1 MMSAKPLRVTFI
13 LFFFLQL
20 QFGLMLLHAQCAEE
34 PVLHQVQT
42 GQSYLDIA
50 VYYGSEEFAELLADF
65 NNYSGGI
72 TDALESG
79 SIIRIP
85 AGIATFKN
93 SSRSLSEVKKSPHC
107 TESGS
112 LLQNPE
118 EREFLEALPDSTAEG
133 SENEFLEKFREAF
146 DTIVESEADT
156 IDEQRLQQAEE
167 QILLEID
174 GLVMDETRSKIGKDF
189 YDVFYQRWEAPE
201 SASNF
206 TIRISERPTPT
217 LGSFV
222 SVRVNDNLTFQY
234 RLQPRYDII
243 ETAAIYAVRMTR
255 QYLANNQQNYRIY

>member
-1 MMSAKPLRVTFI
+1 MILAKLLRVTLI
-13 LFFFLQL
+13 FFLFVPL
-20 QFGLMLLHAQCAEE
+20 HFGLLQAQCAEE

-50 VYYGSEEFAELLADF
+50 DYYGSVEFAELLADF
-65 NNYSGGI
+65 NDYSGTT
-72 TDALESG
+72 TDSLESG

-85 AGIATFKN
+85 AGIATFEN
-93 SSRSLSEVKKSPHC
+93 SNQSLSEVKKSPHC
-107 TESGS
+107 SENGR

-118 EREFLEALPDSTAEG
+118 EREPLEALTDSSATG
-133 SENEFLEKFREAF
+133 SGNEALEKFREAF
-146 DTIVESEADT
+146 ESIVESEADSA
-156 IDEQRLQQAEE
+156 DERRLQQAEE

-189 YDVFYQRWEAPE
+189 YDVFYQRWQAPE

-255 QYLANNQQNYRIY
+255 QYLANNQQSYRIY